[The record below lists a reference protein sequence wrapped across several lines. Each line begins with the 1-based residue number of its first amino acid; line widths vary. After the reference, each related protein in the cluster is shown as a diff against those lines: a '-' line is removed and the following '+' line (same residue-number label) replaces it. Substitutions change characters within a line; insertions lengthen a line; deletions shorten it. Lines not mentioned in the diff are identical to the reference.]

1 MILRH
6 RSSDM
11 RASLIF
17 PAILALCIAQPAR
30 AQEKI
35 AVAVPPIVEAAGT
48 IAENV
53 RRECA
58 VEDKIGEEVFRR
70 VSERFPGTGK
80 TPSSGPFPSSDRVIR
95 VTIIGAVGAG
105 GGAWSGAKAIT
116 IRADVMQD
124 TKVVHSTVLTRH
136 SSGGVF
142 GGLTGTCP
150 IMDRIAGALGRDVAA
165 WLPPLGVPVKQE

>member
-1 MILRH
+1 
-6 RSSDM
+6 M
-11 RASLIF
+11 RASLVVA
-17 PAILALCIAQPAR
+17 AIAALCIAQHAR

-35 AVAVPPIVEAAGT
+35 AVAVPAIVEPAGA

-58 VEDKIGEEVFRR
+58 VEGKIGEEVFRR

-80 TPSSGPFPSSDRVIR
+80 TPSSGPFPSSDTVVR
-95 VTIIGAVGAG
+95 VTIVGVVGAG

-124 TKVVHSTVLTRH
+124 AKVVHSTVLTRH

-142 GGLTGTCP
+142 GGLTGTCQ
-150 IMDRIAGALGRDVAA
+150 IMDRIAAALGRDVAA
-165 WLPPLGVPVKQE
+165 WLPPLGMPVKQE